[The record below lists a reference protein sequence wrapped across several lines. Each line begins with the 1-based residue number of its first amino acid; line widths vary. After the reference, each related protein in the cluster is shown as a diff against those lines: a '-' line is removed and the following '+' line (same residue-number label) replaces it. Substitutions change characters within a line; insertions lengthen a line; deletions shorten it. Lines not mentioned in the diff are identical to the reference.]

1 MPKFWDNCFIIGFTY
16 FPVAVL
22 TSSEEGV
29 ISKSPLT
36 VEGSR
41 LASQAAPGLG
51 KLPPAARQTEI
62 SLVKVRN
69 EFAAAAGI
77 TEGQGGGG
85 EHCQLLAG
93 LGGGDEVGWGEEREM
108 VPCNCGPW
116 QDGLCGMALVI

>member
-36 VEGSR
+36 VEGSG

-51 KLPPAARQTEI
+51 KLPPAAPQTEI

-77 TEGQGGGG
+77 TEAQ
-85 EHCQLLAG
+85 AG

-108 VPCNCGPW
+108 GPCNCGPW

>member
-51 KLPPAARQTEI
+51 KLPPAAPQTEI

-77 TEGQGGGG
+77 TEAQGGGG
-85 EHCQLLAG
+85 EHCRLLAG

-108 VPCNCGPW
+108 G
-116 QDGLCGMALVI
+116 Q